1 MSRAAGTLF
10 AIPVGFFPEEVLS
23 GGSEAASGDFVGPST
38 AVTVPLVFEEE
49 DGTES
54 QTGLEAEV
62 LLVDLHKMVMDFVRG
77 FDPVTEGPGIQ
88 AFSIDNPDLVPDGN
102 SLMKEVY
109 SWLESATE
117 GRAQYYSAEEPPPQ
131 AVIPKQSRQKNR
143 APFGGGSP
151 PKRVTTATLAEQL
164 AELSKSIHATSS
176 QLETMAQRQDR
187 MENLLA
193 SPAAPAQLPVPAHQ
207 RPFQTALSTLVAHLV
222 NQDGLADFPGTGSSS
237 AISLKGSAKRDKLM
251 MDLAMRKGDFF
262 LKVSQNAFRRLKP
275 TEKMPRTLE
284 EFAGRPIF
292 AKYAERS
299 GGFSGQRDFGLMMWL
314 LCQIGDAM
322 LNGDNKGAQELL
334 ALTMVTIEQAAQDNG
349 KWEVA
354 WILSL
359 QEDPPPGLFMARPAS
374 TNPRLRA
381 FSPLCP
387 PEWAATAL
395 SFVKEV
401 DIISTRRQEALPS
414 KKTQKQGEE
423 TDNPK
428 KKPQRRCG
436 SRQRR
441 RLMVDRAFHV
451 CIMALNFWHAD
462 FKHIPVE
469 SIAKEPSPAQA
480 QALVNLKRMLRAF
493 GSSSEEFSVPKS
505 GRRLTSLIALLSDL
519 SEFATWRGIGG
530 SAYSRSFPGASDIN
544 KKETYVPRN
553 LSRAEELRPYRAL
566 DPDRLVL
573 SGKAS
578 WDPDRFLSDMLWMA
592 FQEPNSLLWTAS
604 ERSSLVPDLAKESYE
619 SVKDLALLW
628 DINGLLHLEEAR
640 EEDDP
645 TLAMRFFNCYKNE
658 TTDRMIGDRRSR
670 NYVEGRLAGVSSG
683 LPSAQCLFDLEVEL
697 PVQRISICASDRKD
711 FYHQH
716 GVPASR
722 AKTNRLYPPLRISD
736 LKGTKAF
743 QAWALKRLGGNRYD
757 RALEGDFLAFGGKK
771 LKKAVEGGLVNA
783 CLLTAESELRADC
796 PFYGSNLATGL
807 VIDDY
812 YAVSVEESSCPKW
825 DPSQAWTGG
834 SQAAQLLQKATA
846 AYEKV
851 ARENGV
857 VTVGAPVHKRLALA
871 YVSLTLAKMRY
882 TTDALHACL
891 VGGWVNAVLYRR
903 PAMSLLQEVYKIP
916 LSEVSQD
923 SPKVTRL
930 SRGMAQELIMLSVL
944 CPFFATDISTHI
956 QERCYATDSS
966 DAKGAVVSC
975 EVPLNVARA
984 MVRTGRKKTTYTR
997 MLARHEAVLKKI
1009 DADFEETYVSS
1020 EEFAEDSF
1028 IAPDRPR
1035 AFRFHFIEV
1044 CGGSG
1049 KVTKYVD
1056 ELGWV
1061 VGPVLDLDRS
1071 PAYDFSAL
1079 RLLQWIYFML
1089 EDGRSLALLQ
1099 LAADLNTPG
1108 TFIDEETGL
1117 QELLALSKTNGLRRF
1132 AANWLRLV
1140 LLLIGGIPPWFGSS
1154 ESWRYGHVAYKHFP
1168 FGSTRPIHPQ
1178 IMDFDSSMGYPG
1190 EGPPVIPQCLAARA
1204 AGRGDLEL
1212 PQGRPVLPETQKQR
1226 DKLLG
1231 YFSDWLRGHG
1241 FELEEILM
1249 TATPDLETLNTL
1261 VERYGRELYR
1271 SGRPYGHYSET
1282 LNAISGK
1289 RPRVR
1294 RHLQPAWDLAY
1305 AWLRQEPPVHHLALP
1320 WQALLAL
1327 ITTSWTWGW
1336 SKVTGVIAL
1345 SWGGITRIGEVLSA
1359 CRRDLILPADVEWSI
1374 NYALLQIAEP
1384 KTRYRSAR
1392 HQIARLDQPQLLKV
1406 IEVAFGGLLPEQ
1418 RLWPASGQ
1426 TMRHRFQKLLQA
1438 NRLDTLPEGISR
1450 GIDLGSLRAGG
1461 ASWLLMSSENSELTR
1476 RRGRW
1481 ITSKVMEVYVEEAW
1495 SVQFLPR
1502 LPSEVKKLIWN
1513 GAQIFPWALDLV
1525 VAWHGA
1531 KIPESAWPC
1540 LFLQASKDFELNHLG
1555 EKKLGGEAAAA
1566 AVCAAPKEP

>member
-1 MSRAAGTLF
+1 
-10 AIPVGFFPEEVLS
+10 
-23 GGSEAASGDFVGPST
+23 
-38 AVTVPLVFEEE
+38 
-49 DGTES
+49 
-54 QTGLEAEV
+54 
-62 LLVDLHKMVMDFVRG
+62 
-77 FDPVTEGPGIQ
+77 

-131 AVIPKQSRQKNR
+131 TVIPKQSRQKNR
-143 APFGGGSP
+143 APVGGASP

-207 RPFQTALSTLVAHLV
+207 RPFQTEKATRTPLAPEVPEIPEDEPLALPSDPDFVAATAPTGNNQPMDVTSAIFQQSQALSTLVAHLV
-222 NQDGLADFPGTGSSS
+222 NQDGLADFAGTGSSS

-284 EFAGRPIF
+284 EFAGKPIF

-322 LNGDNKGAQELL
+322 INGDNKGAQELL
-334 ALTMVTIEQAAQDNG
+334 ALTLVTIEQAAQDNG

-359 QEDPPPGLFMARPAS
+359 QEDPPSGPLHGKASLDKSEAQGFLSTMPSRVGSNCVVLCQGGGYHQHPTSGGPPIEEDSEARGGGRQSQEEATEDSYDMHHDAYHYIPCSGSEDFCRDDGTFADDAGPFEEEPAS
-374 TNPRLRA
+374 
-381 FSPLCP
+381 
-387 PEWAATAL
+387 E
-395 SFVKEV
+395 
-401 DIISTRRQEALPS
+401 
-414 KKTQKQGEE
+414 
-423 TDNPK
+423 
-428 KKPQRRCG
+428 RCG

-493 GSSSEEFSVPKS
+493 GSSQEEFSVPKS
-505 GRRLTSLIALLSDL
+505 GRRLTSLIALLSDP

-530 SAYSRSFPGASDIN
+530 SAYSRSFPGAPDIG

-566 DPDRLVL
+566 DPDRN
-573 SGKAS
+573 
-578 WDPDRFLSDMLWMA
+578 FLYH
-592 FQEPNSLLWTAS
+592 
-604 ERSSLVPDLAKESYE
+604 R
-619 SVKDLALLW
+619 
-628 DINGLLHLEEAR
+628 GLL
-640 EEDDP
+640 
-645 TLAMRFFNCYKNE
+645 TTE
-658 TTDRMIGDRRSR
+658 T
-670 NYVEGRLAGVSSG
+670 
-683 LPSAQCLFDLEVEL
+683 
-697 PVQRISICASDRKD
+697 
-711 FYHQH
+711 
-716 GVPASR
+716 
-722 AKTNRLYPPLRISD
+722 
-736 LKGTKAF
+736 
-743 QAWALKRLGGNRYD
+743 
-757 RALEGDFLAFGGKK
+757 
-771 LKKAVEGGLVNA
+771 
-783 CLLTAESELRADC
+783 ELRADC

-812 YAVSVEESSCPKW
+812 YAVSIEENSCPIW
-825 DPSQAWTGG
+825 NPDQTWTGR
-834 SQAAQLLQKATA
+834 SQAAQLLQKATT
-846 AYEKV
+846 AYEEAGLLGSPAKDILDEQKACIMGAEIDGSQA

-857 VTVGAPVHKRLALA
+857 VTVGAPVHRRLALA

-882 TTDALHACL
+882 TTDALHVCL

-923 SPKVTRL
+923 SPKVIRL
-930 SRGMAQELIMLSVL
+930 SRGMAQELIMLAVL
-944 CPFFATDISTHI
+944 CPFLATDISTHV
-956 QERCYATDSS
+956 QEQCYATDSS

-975 EVPLNVARA
+975 KVPRNIARA
-984 MVRTGRKKTTYTR
+984 LVRTGRKKTTYTK
-997 MLARHEAVLKKI
+997 MLAKHEAVLKKI
-1009 DADFEETYVSS
+1009 DIDFEEADIPND
-1020 EEFAEDSF
+1020 EFADDSF
-1028 IAPDRPR
+1028 TAPDRPR
-1035 AFRFHFIEV
+1035 AFRCRACASIL
-1044 CGGSG
+1044 S
-1049 KVTKYVD
+1049 
-1056 ELGWV
+1056 
-1061 VGPVLDLDRS
+1061 VLL
-1071 PAYDFSAL
+1071 DFSL
-1079 RLLQWIYFML
+1079 
-1089 EDGRSLALLQ
+1089 
-1099 LAADLNTPG
+1099 
-1108 TFIDEETGL
+1108 GL
-1117 QELLALSKTNGLRRF
+1117 DF
-1132 AANWLRLV
+1132 
-1140 LLLIGGIPPWFGSS
+1140 
-1154 ESWRYGHVAYKHFP
+1154 
-1168 FGSTRPIHPQ
+1168 
-1178 IMDFDSSMGYPG
+1178 MDF
-1190 EGPPVIPQCLAARA
+1190 QHLARA

-1226 DKLLG
+1226 DKLLS

-1241 FELEEILM
+1241 FELEEVLM
-1249 TATPDLETLNTL
+1249 AATPDLETLNTL
-1261 VERYGRELYR
+1261 VEKYGRELYR

-1305 AWLRQEPPVHHLALP
+1305 AWLRQEPPAHHLALP
-1320 WQALLAL
+1320 WQALLSL
-1327 ITTSWTWGW
+1327 ISTSWTWGW
-1336 SKVTGVIAL
+1336 SRVAGVIAL

-1359 CRRDLILPADVEWSI
+1359 CRRDLILPGDVEWSI

-1384 KTRYRSAR
+1384 KTRYRCAR
-1392 HQIARLDQPQLLKV
+1392 HQIAWLDQPQLLKV

-1438 NRLDTLPEGISR
+1438 NKLDTLPEGISR

-1481 ITSKVMEVYVEEAW
+1481 ITSKVMEVYVQEAW

-1502 LPSEVKKLIWN
+1502 LPPEVKKLIWN

-1525 VAWHGA
+1525 VAWHEA
-1531 KIPESAWPC
+1531 KIPESARPC
-1540 LFLQASKDFELNHLG
+1540 LFLQASKDFELDHLG
-1555 EKKLGGEAAAA
+1555 AKSLGGAAAAA

>member
-1 MSRAAGTLF
+1 
-10 AIPVGFFPEEVLS
+10 
-23 GGSEAASGDFVGPST
+23 
-38 AVTVPLVFEEE
+38 
-49 DGTES
+49 
-54 QTGLEAEV
+54 
-62 LLVDLHKMVMDFVRG
+62 
-77 FDPVTEGPGIQ
+77 
-88 AFSIDNPDLVPDGN
+88 
-102 SLMKEVY
+102 
-109 SWLESATE
+109 
-117 GRAQYYSAEEPPPQ
+117 
-131 AVIPKQSRQKNR
+131 
-143 APFGGGSP
+143 
-151 PKRVTTATLAEQL
+151 
-164 AELSKSIHATSS
+164 
-176 QLETMAQRQDR
+176 
-187 MENLLA
+187 
-193 SPAAPAQLPVPAHQ
+193 
-207 RPFQTALSTLVAHLV
+207 
-222 NQDGLADFPGTGSSS
+222 
-237 AISLKGSAKRDKLM
+237 
-251 MDLAMRKGDFF
+251 
-262 LKVSQNAFRRLKP
+262 
-275 TEKMPRTLE
+275 
-284 EFAGRPIF
+284 
-292 AKYAERS
+292 
-299 GGFSGQRDFGLMMWL
+299 
-314 LCQIGDAM
+314 
-322 LNGDNKGAQELL
+322 
-334 ALTMVTIEQAAQDNG
+334 
-349 KWEVA
+349 
-354 WILSL
+354 
-359 QEDPPPGLFMARPAS
+359 
-374 TNPRLRA
+374 
-381 FSPLCP
+381 
-387 PEWAATAL
+387 
-395 SFVKEV
+395 
-401 DIISTRRQEALPS
+401 
-414 KKTQKQGEE
+414 
-423 TDNPK
+423 
-428 KKPQRRCG
+428 
-436 SRQRR
+436 
-441 RLMVDRAFHV
+441 
-451 CIMALNFWHAD
+451 MALNFWHAD

-619 SVKDLALLW
+619 S
-628 DINGLLHLEEAR
+628 
-640 EEDDP
+640 
-645 TLAMRFFNCYKNE
+645 
-658 TTDRMIGDRRSR
+658 
-670 NYVEGRLAGVSSG
+670 
-683 LPSAQCLFDLEVEL
+683 
-697 PVQRISICASDRKD
+697 
-711 FYHQH
+711 
-716 GVPASR
+716 
-722 AKTNRLYPPLRISD
+722 
-736 LKGTKAF
+736 GTKAF

-771 LKKAVEGGLVNA
+771 LKKA
-783 CLLTAESELRADC
+783 
-796 PFYGSNLATGL
+796 
-807 VIDDY
+807 ID
-812 YAVSVEESSCPKW
+812 
-825 DPSQAWTGG
+825 G
-834 SQAAQLLQKATA
+834 SQ
-846 AYEKV
+846 V

-891 VGGWVNAVLYRR
+891 VGGW
-903 PAMSLLQEVYKIP
+903 EVYKIP

-975 EVPLNVARA
+975 EVPLN
-984 MVRTGRKKTTYTR
+984 
-997 MLARHEAVLKKI
+997 
-1009 DADFEETYVSS
+1009 
-1020 EEFAEDSF
+1020 
-1028 IAPDRPR
+1028 
-1035 AFRFHFIEV
+1035 
-1044 CGGSG
+1044 
-1049 KVTKYVD
+1049 
-1056 ELGWV
+1056 
-1061 VGPVLDLDRS
+1061 
-1071 PAYDFSAL
+1071 
-1079 RLLQWIYFML
+1079 
-1089 EDGRSLALLQ
+1089 
-1099 LAADLNTPG
+1099 
-1108 TFIDEETGL
+1108 
-1117 QELLALSKTNGLRRF
+1117 ELLALSKTNGLRRF

-1190 EGPPVIPQCLAARA
+1190 EGPPVIPQCLAVGLVPPSRRYSWILAQAWTLWTFSLLRLGSARA